1 MMVIRLLFIFILI
14 AIIVLLGLYLV
25 TKDKRYLL
33 FSFQVAK
40 FLFILLVVSALIY
53 SVTRIILY

>member
-14 AIIVLLGLYLV
+14 AIIVLLGLYFV